1 MQLFCQE
8 EFLRRLEKSK
18 YAENLVLKGGLFLYS
33 LTDFDSRVTA
43 DVDFLLRKLPNTP
56 EQLQKILEEI
66 IVTETGNDFVGYL
79 LNDCNMSEIFGIC
92 STSMYSDYDSSIV
105 TSRRFSPRVSM
116 PSIFLGNT
124 PDYSDDFERELADV
138 FCYSCFDEGEKYI
151 VKLKYDYIKH
161 NTIIAFP
168 SVIFVKELFDG
179 IPYTITSKNSP
190 EVVSGEIKVTDDVQN
205 Q

>member
-1 MQLFCQE
+1 MPKNIVQ
-8 EFLRRLEKSK
+8 
-18 YAENLVLKGGLFLYS
+18 Y
-33 LTDFDSRVTA
+33 D
-43 DVDFLLRKLPNTP
+43 LLISCPGDIT
-56 EQLQKILEEI
+56 
-66 IVTETGNDFVGYL
+66 
-79 LNDCNMSEIFGIC
+79 SEI
-92 STSMYSDYDSSIV
+92 SI
-105 TSRRFSPRVSM
+105 
-116 PSIFLGNT
+116 
-124 PDYSDDFERELADV
+124 ADV